1 MTMAKR
7 GDVIYPSS
15 DRYRQPIMLII
26 ITARNIR
33 SCFSE
38 RSSGADAGFWWW
50 GGSLGSGAPG
60 VPEWGTPPTQRVCG
74 DGTL

>member
-33 SCFSE
+33 SCSRNEAQGRTQDF
-38 RSSGADAGFWWW
+38 
-50 GGSLGSGAPG
+50 GGGG
-60 VPEWGTPPTQRVCG
+60 V
-74 DGTL
+74 L